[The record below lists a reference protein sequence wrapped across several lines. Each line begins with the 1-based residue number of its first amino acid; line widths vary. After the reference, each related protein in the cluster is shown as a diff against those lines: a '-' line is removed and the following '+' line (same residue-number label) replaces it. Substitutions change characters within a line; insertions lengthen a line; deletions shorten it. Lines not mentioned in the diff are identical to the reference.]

1 MAPSPQHPDPP
12 RLGAVLS
19 RRNWEGRRS
28 NSTISSVVSHGSAG
42 DGTRGSFDPE
52 NEALVST
59 GPLNNSPP
67 KDNHTSPKNKAYQI
81 DMKAAKAAFS
91 EGSESGSD
99 AADIS
104 IEIGRGGRHGRD
116 AMEDSRNDDSIHSSN
131 AMIGEYRVMYS
142 PPPSTHRRPSKTSNN
157 DQARNLRQDAQI
169 RLASMASQKE
179 NRNPASLPFKPFKS
193 SDVSSKAKRKT
204 LGEINARASEMYD
217 GSLLNDDRPTQP
229 APITKTTRFS
239 HSKRDPSNQFRANST
254 NTATDMADVNQSY
267 ALPDLPNLSQLMS
280 GTIQDRTPGRTRLA
294 SHPALSQTPRAPFHK
309 AIDTVPIPDDEKA
322 IFVSL
327 NFLQGK
333 VNDLEAAAMEFQETI
348 EELKTKNMVLK
359 AEKRD
364 LKVDNDRLRKEN
376 VELRTGYAHFLESR
390 QHEQHHQEHIS
401 PQKRRH
407 TNVSVQV
414 NNEVSKI
421 VKERQEEDLFS
432 LTPTESVKMRPM
444 SAPPQRYESA
454 VKSSSIRH
462 RSDSQKYAVS
472 GNARHSKKVVIEE
485 TTTRSGDNDRQ
496 NMARDQTRT
505 QDVTYLSTQSAPQY
519 LLDLRNMV
527 EAERVDAKKRKHG
540 KENHGATSSA
550 SRRLHETTAA
560 ASTTTTD
567 QPPLPRKSSMKDVSR
582 RDFNSESAAAVLAR
596 VRVEKESMSQQAH
609 NQNISEDITDQASYP
624 LSQTAR
630 RNSDPNSIAASNTS
644 RRRRRTTDFEHENM
658 TSAFIIPDITIAQP
672 TSSTTAAAAAAAGGA
687 TTSQAPNANIHLSDA
702 AQHIIHSVNP
712 HDAVNC
718 IVCSRLTS
726 TTTNH
731 SNDQC
736 AAEKKTIVVPKPIP
750 VSDTPV
756 SPTTD
761 NPDPTLRPAQ
771 HPGVALALVLKEL
784 HDQHEH
790 LKARLAA
797 AQAKYQRTDPR
808 LSRAKRGRLSREI
821 EKLQG
826 QCDRL
831 ADMIYRLYDV
841 LEGQRGSGSGLEM
854 SKEEVEVTV
863 NGLREVMGRMGKEED
878 SGSDDGS
885 EGDAVEG
892 TE

>member
-1 MAPSPQHPDPP
+1 MAPSQHPDRP
-12 RLGAVLS
+12 RLGTVLS
-19 RRNWEGRRS
+19 RRNWDERRS
-28 NSTISSVVSHGSAG
+28 YSTTSSVVSHGSAG

-67 KDNHTSPKNKAYQI
+67 RDNHKSPKNKAYQI

-116 AMEDSRNDDSIHSSN
+116 IMEDSRNDDSIHSSN

-142 PPPSTHRRPSKTSNN
+142 PPISTHRRPSKTSNN

-179 NRNPASLPFKPFKS
+179 NRDPASVPFKSFKS
-193 SDVSSKAKRKT
+193 SDVSTKARRKT
-204 LGEINARASEMYD
+204 LGDLNARASEMYD
-217 GSLLNDDRPTQP
+217 ASLLNDDRPTQL

-239 HSKRDPSNQFRANST
+239 RSKRDPSNQLRANST

-280 GTIQDRTPGRTRLA
+280 GTIQNMTPGRIRLA
-294 SHPALSQTPRAPFHK
+294 SHPALSQTPRGPFHK
-309 AIDTVPIPDDEKA
+309 EIDTVPIPDDEKA

-327 NFLQGK
+327 NLLQGK
-333 VNDLEAAAMEFQETI
+333 VNDLEAATVEFQKTI
-348 EELKTKNMVLK
+348 EELKTKNLVLK

-376 VELRTGYAHFLESR
+376 VELRMGYAQFLESR
-390 QHEQHHQEHIS
+390 QHEQHHQEQVS

-432 LTPTESVKMRPM
+432 LTPTESVKVRPM
-444 SAPPQRYESA
+444 SAPPQRHESA
-454 VKSSSIRH
+454 VKSSSILH
-462 RSDSQKYAVS
+462 RSGSQKYAVS

-485 TTTRSGDNDRQ
+485 TTTRSGNNDRQ
-496 NMARDQTRT
+496 NMARDQTCT
-505 QDVTYLSTQSAPQY
+505 QDVTYLSTQPAPQY

-527 EAERVDAKKRKHG
+527 EVERVDAKKRKHG

-550 SRRLHETTAA
+550 SHRLHETAA
-560 ASTTTTD
+560 ASTTTD
-567 QPPLPRKSSMKDVSR
+567 PPTLPRKSSMKDVSR

-596 VRVEKESMSQQAH
+596 VRAEKESMSQQAN
-609 NQNISEDITDQASYP
+609 NQDISEDITDQASCP

-630 RNSDPNSIAASNTS
+630 RNSDPNSTAASNTS

-672 TSSTTAAAAAAAGGA
+672 TSTAAAAAGA
-687 TTSQAPNANIHLSDA
+687 TTSQAPNASIHLTDA
-702 AQHIIHSVNP
+702 AQHVIHSINP

-731 SNDQC
+731 SNDNC

-771 HPGVALALVLKEL
+771 PPGVALAIVLKEL

-790 LKARLAA
+790 LKARLAT
-797 AQAKYQRTDPR
+797 AQAKYQQTDPR
-808 LSRAKRGRLSREI
+808 LSRAKRGRLSKEI

-841 LEGQRGSGSGLEM
+841 LEGQRGSGGGLEM
-854 SKEEVEVTV
+854 SEEEVEVTV
-863 NGLREVMGRMGKEED
+863 NGLREVMGKMGKEED
-878 SGSDDGS
+878 GGSDDCS

>member
-12 RLGAVLS
+12 RLGTVLS
-19 RRNWEGRRS
+19 RRNWEERRP

-59 GPLNNSPP
+59 GLLNNSPP
-67 KDNHTSPKNKAYQI
+67 KDNHESPKNKAYQI

-142 PPPSTHRRPSKTSNN
+142 PPLSTHRRASRTSNN

-179 NRNPASLPFKPFKS
+179 NRDPASVPFKSFKS

-239 HSKRDPSNQFRANST
+239 HSKRDPSNQLRANST

-280 GTIQDRTPGRTRLA
+280 GTIQDRTPGRIRLA
-294 SHPALSQTPRAPFHK
+294 SHPALAQTPRAPFHK

-333 VNDLEAAAMEFQETI
+333 VKDLEAATREFQKTI
-348 EELKTKNMVLK
+348 EELKTKNLVLK

-376 VELRTGYAHFLESR
+376 VELRTGYAQFLESR
-390 QHEQHHQEHIS
+390 QHEQHHQEQIS

-432 LTPTESVKMRPM
+432 LTPTESVKIRPM
-444 SAPPQRYESA
+444 SAPPPQRHESA
-454 VKSSSIRH
+454 VKSSSILH

-485 TTTRSGDNDRQ
+485 TTTRSGNNDRQ

-505 QDVTYLSTQSAPQY
+505 QDVTYLSTQPVPQY

-550 SRRLHETTAA
+550 SHRLHEMTA
-560 ASTTTTD
+560 ASTTTD
-567 QPPLPRKSSMKDVSR
+567 QPTLPRKSSMKDVSR

-596 VRVEKESMSQQAH
+596 VRAEKESMSQQAYD
-609 NQNISEDITDQASYP
+609 QDISEDITDQASCP

-630 RNSDPNSIAASNTS
+630 RNSDPNSTAASNTS
-644 RRRRRTTDFEHENM
+644 RRRRRTTVFEHENM
-658 TSAFIIPDITIAQP
+658 TSGFIIPDITIAQP
-672 TSSTTAAAAAAAGGA
+672 TSTAAAAGA
-687 TTSQAPNANIHLSDA
+687 TTSQAPEVNIHLTDA
-702 AQHIIHSVNP
+702 AQHVIHSVNP

-731 SNDQC
+731 SNANC
-736 AAEKKTIVVPKPIP
+736 GAEKKTIVVPKPIP

-756 SPTTD
+756 SPTSD

-771 HPGVALALVLKEL
+771 PPGVALAIVLKEL

-790 LKARLAA
+790 LKARLAT
-797 AQAKYQRTDPR
+797 AQAKYQQTDPR
-808 LSRAKRGRLSREI
+808 LSRAKRGRLSSEI

-841 LEGQRGSGSGLEM
+841 VEGQRGSGLEM
-854 SKEEVEVTV
+854 SEEEVEVTV
-863 NGLREVMGRMGKEED
+863 IGLREVLGRMGKED
-878 SGSDDGS
+878 DGGSDDGS